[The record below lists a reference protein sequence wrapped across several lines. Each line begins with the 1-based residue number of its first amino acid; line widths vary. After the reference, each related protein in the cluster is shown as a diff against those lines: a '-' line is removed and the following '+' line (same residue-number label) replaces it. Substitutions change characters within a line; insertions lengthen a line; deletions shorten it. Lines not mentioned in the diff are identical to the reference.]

1 LQHIKKTFKNNAAW
15 MPNILVF
22 LPSVKDIKN
31 IIAHIHEDSQEHFKR
46 INDEVHFILQE
57 LHGAQKPSEKNKV
70 INPDKD
76 LDGCVIVIFATKI
89 AETAIT
95 LKDIY
100 YVLDSGLEREYFY
113 DEVSKM
119 SFIQECKISK
129 SSADQRKGRAGR
141 VGNGYC
147 FKMYREEEE
156 IKFRANKI
164 PEVQRMDISDIILS
178 QIKLQSLFK
187 LSDVMF
193 YDTDGFTTNKIILIQ
208 AEMHR
213 IMATTPVKGS
223 TRLTQKGEF
232 ILGMS
237 CSTLVAA
244 FLFECYKLGVDE
256 FGVISASSLENIKGF
271 FKENVQLCINTASLE
286 GLLRQ
291 RNDGRRSRR

>member
-1 LQHIKKTFKNNAAW
+1 

-22 LPSVKDIKN
+22 LPSVKEIKS
-31 IIAHIHEDSQEHFKR
+31 IIAHIQEDSQDHFKR
-46 INDEVHFILQE
+46 INDEVHFVMHE
-57 LHGAQKPSEKNKV
+57 LHGAQKPSEKFKV
-70 INPDKD
+70 INPEKE
-76 LDGCVIVIFATKI
+76 LDRSVIVIFATKI

-113 DEVSKM
+113 DETSKM
-119 SFIQECKISK
+119 SFIKEVKISK

-147 FKMYREEEE
+147 FKMYRQEEE
-156 IKFRANKI
+156 IKFRINKI

-178 QIKLQSLFK
+178 QIKLQRLFN

-193 YDTDGFTTNKIILIQ
+193 YGSEGFTTKKIIQIQ
-208 AEMHR
+208 TEMDR
-213 IMATTPVKGS
+213 IMATEIIQGS

-256 FGVISASSLENIKGF
+256 FGVISASSLENVKGF
-271 FKENVQLCINTASLE
+271 FKENVMIW
-286 GLLRQ
+286 
-291 RNDGRRSRR
+291 